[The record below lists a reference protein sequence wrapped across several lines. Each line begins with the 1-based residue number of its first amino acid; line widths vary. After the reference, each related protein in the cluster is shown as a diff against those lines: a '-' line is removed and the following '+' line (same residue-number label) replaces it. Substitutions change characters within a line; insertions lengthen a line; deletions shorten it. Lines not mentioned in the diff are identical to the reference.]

1 MAQPLPCLQDGPG
14 NCERYLCWASAFL
27 VVYSIDDRKSF
38 EGCQRYLEV
47 LALHAKGCQSR
58 CPVLLLGNKLDM
70 EEYRYWA
77 WGKAVFSRW
86 ELLTDSPPIPPA
98 GMQYPNLISVVGI
111 STPIGT
117 CPSSHISEVPAWGML
132 YLF

>member
-1 MAQPLPCLQDGPG
+1 MTGPWLSCSSHPQDGPG

-47 LALHAKGCQSR
+47 LALHAQGCQHR

-70 EEYRYWA
+70 EQYRYWA
-77 WGKAVFSRW
+77 RGKAACSLW
-86 ELLTDSPPIPPA
+86 ERAHRSPISPA
-98 GMQYPNLISVVGI
+98 GMQNPNPIS
-111 STPIGT
+111 
-117 CPSSHISEVPAWGML
+117 L
-132 YLF
+132 